1 MIVVIT
7 RVAELVVAEFMF
19 AEFVPA
25 IAALVGV
32 GGTRG
37 SRHARQGSRA
47 ANAALTTNTRL
58 TDKVLMD
65 DMAVS
70 RHMR

>member
-19 AEFVPA
+19 AEFVAA

-37 SRHARQGSRA
+37 SRQARQRKQGRERSPYHQH
-47 ANAALTTNTRL
+47 TI
-58 TDKVLMD
+58 D
-65 DMAVS
+65 
-70 RHMR
+70 